1 MLKDRVKWKLSE
13 NLQLFVLQQLYCK
26 FSNAVKSVFLLSSI
40 VSCLNKLNICDQNK
54 VSGDP
59 DYLTSFGYLEIYVYL
74 ALKNPSILTSLN
86 ILGYMLIF
94 FSATSKGWELNSPII
109 NKQTGFFSSSF

>member
-1 MLKDRVKWKLSE
+1 M
-13 NLQLFVLQQLYCK
+13 
-26 FSNAVKSVFLLSSI
+26 
-40 VSCLNKLNICDQNK
+40 NKLNICDQNK

-86 ILGYMLIF
+86 ILGYMFIF
-94 FSATSKGWELNSPII
+94 LVQLEKGGN
-109 NKQTGFFSSSF
+109 